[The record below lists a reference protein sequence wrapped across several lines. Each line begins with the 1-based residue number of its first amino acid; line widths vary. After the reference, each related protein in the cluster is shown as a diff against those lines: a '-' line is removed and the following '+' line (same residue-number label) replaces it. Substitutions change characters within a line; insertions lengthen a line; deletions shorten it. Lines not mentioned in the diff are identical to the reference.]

1 MDVYREEVF
10 FKVCRCI
17 LYVSHWN
24 FTGIVIQGKK
34 LPKVDSFLFFVL
46 FWSAGHFICMFYAI
60 LWVMKHKE
68 VFSFKKKKKKKC
80 VWGGG
85 GKVSSA

>member
-10 FKVCRCI
+10 FKVCWCI

-34 LPKVDSFLFFVL
+34 LSKVDSSFCLFFFVL
-46 FWSAGHFICMFYAI
+46 ECGTLYLCVLCHSVSDEAQRGVLIFF
-60 LWVMKHKE
+60 
-68 VFSFKKKKKKKC
+68 FKVRVKGK
-80 VWGGG
+80 
-85 GKVSSA
+85 KVSSA

>member
-34 LPKVDSFLFFVL
+34 LPKVL

-68 VFSFKKKKKKKC
+68 VFSFKKKKKVRVRGGKK
-80 VWGGG
+80 
-85 GKVSSA
+85 KVSSA

>member
-1 MDVYREEVF
+1 MMDVYREEVF

-34 LPKVDSFLFFVL
+34 LPKVDFLFLFCFVL
-46 FWSAGHFICMFYAI
+46 ECGTLYLYVLCHS
-60 LWVMKHKE
+60 
-68 VFSFKKKKKKKC
+68 
-80 VWGGG
+80 
-85 GKVSSA
+85 VSDEAQRGVLI